1 MIIGTMVVIMSFGST
16 ALGSSITSAN
26 SAAKWCSTDV
36 ADKDLLDALNQSFE
50 EELYESLYGGKSLYD
65 IATAQGGDIESVIDL
80 QMTQL
85 GRQLDDRLRSG
96 SISAEQDVAHKKEL
110 RDIVEQSVFTS
121 FGIQEG
127 TYRM

>member
-1 MIIGTMVVIMSFGST
+1 MR
-16 ALGSSITSAN
+16 SIN
-26 SAAKWCSTDV
+26 R
-36 ADKDLLDALNQSFE
+36 FE

-96 SISAEQDVAHKKEL
+96 SISAEQHVAHKKEL

-121 FGIQEG
+121 FGNQEG
-127 TYRM
+127 HTECNIYKGVLHLEGLL